1 MLEIKGISK
10 IYTTESFDQKA
21 LDDVSISFR
30 ENEFVSILG
39 PSGSGKTTLLNII
52 GGLDQYTAGDL
63 IINGV
68 STKKYTDR
76 DWDTYRNHS
85 IGFVFQSYNLITH
98 QSILSNVELALT
110 LSGVSKKERRKKA
123 EAALKKVGLKDH
135 IYKRPNQL
143 SGGQMQRVA
152 IARALVNDPDIVLAD
167 EPTGALDSKT
177 SEQIMDLLKEVAKD
191 RLVIMVTHNKELAEE
206 YSTRIVELKDGKV
219 LGDTDPFKGKKETSF
234 DSKKTKKTNMGF
246 GTALGLSL
254 NNLMTKK
261 GRTIL
266 TAFAGSIGIIGIAL
280 ILSLSSGVQNYIDR
294 VQEETLTSY
303 PLTVDAATIDMTSMM
318 TEMQEKQN
326 KEIEKSKGSNKV
338 YSNNTIGDMMSISS
352 SKVKSN
358 NIKDFIK
365 YINDGKKLDEYTTE
379 ISFQYNLNLQLF
391 KSDTTN
397 GIVQVHPDTVLKS
410 MGMSDQEGLMMGD
423 VWVEMFENDEMNNQL
438 YEVVSGRMPKKYNEV
453 VLLMDE
459 NNRVTDYVLYAIG
472 LKDQKELEVMMKDIM
487 AGKEIETKVTS
498 YSYDEILDLEFK
510 LLLNTD
516 YYEKVG
522 STWINKKEDEDFL
535 KNKIDSAETIKIV
548 GIIKPNE
555 NATVATNPMGG
566 VLYTKDLE
574 TYVINKINEA
584 QIVKEQKANSEVNV
598 LTGFKFSNDKFS
610 MSDLTI
616 EQQKYLASLSPE
628 EMANLI
634 NMYKEQE
641 KATYESV
648 LRELGSINLEE
659 PMSIHIYPKD
669 FESKD
674 MIKDIINTYNDKQEK
689 AGHEEN
695 VINYSDMVGLLMSGI
710 TGIIDIISYVLISF
724 VSISLVVSSIM
735 IGIITYISVLE
746 RTKEIG
752 ILRAVGASKKDV
764 SRVFNA
770 ETLIVGLGAGLLGV
784 LITILLNI
792 PINLIIKSLTDV
804 SGISKLPL
812 GGAIVL
818 IVISTVLTMI
828 AGLIPAK
835 VASKKDPVEAL
846 RTD

>member
-1 MLEIKGISK
+1 
-10 IYTTESFDQKA
+10 
-21 LDDVSISFR
+21 
-30 ENEFVSILG
+30 
-39 PSGSGKTTLLNII
+39 
-52 GGLDQYTAGDL
+52 
-63 IINGV
+63 
-68 STKKYTDR
+68 
-76 DWDTYRNHS
+76 
-85 IGFVFQSYNLITH
+85 
-98 QSILSNVELALT
+98 
-110 LSGVSKKERRKKA
+110 
-123 EAALKKVGLKDH
+123 
-135 IYKRPNQL
+135 
-143 SGGQMQRVA
+143 
-152 IARALVNDPDIVLAD
+152 
-167 EPTGALDSKT
+167 
-177 SEQIMDLLKEVAKD
+177 
-191 RLVIMVTHNKELAEE
+191 
-206 YSTRIVELKDGKV
+206 
-219 LGDTDPFKGKKETSF
+219 
-234 DSKKTKKTNMGF
+234 
-246 GTALGLSL
+246 
-254 NNLMTKK
+254 
-261 GRTIL
+261 
-266 TAFAGSIGIIGIAL
+266 
-280 ILSLSSGVQNYIDR
+280 
-294 VQEETLTSY
+294 
-303 PLTVDAATIDMTSMM
+303 
-318 TEMQEKQN
+318 
-326 KEIEKSKGSNKV
+326 
-338 YSNNTIGDMMSISS
+338 MSISS

-379 ISFQYNLNLQLF
+379 VSFQYNLNLQLF

-410 MGMSDQEGLMMGD
+410 MGMSDQEGLMMGG
-423 VWVEMFENDEMNNQL
+423 VWVEMFENEEMNNQL

-522 STWINKKEDEDFL
+522 STWVNKKEDEDFL
-535 KNKIDSAETIKIV
+535 KNKVDSAETIKIV

-574 TYVINKINEA
+574 TYVINKINDA

-735 IGIITYISVLE
+735 IGIITYISVLD

-784 LITILLNI
+784 LITVLLNI

-818 IVISTVLTMI
+818 VVISTVLTMI